1 MNFGPTLAYYT
12 CVCEYQ
18 GGTYVRQFPKEA
30 FPGGIAQ
37 AVTDVL
43 NFLENPVTNP
53 AEQAQLDECWCE
65 LVAITGLQGV
75 WCTSLLV
82 HDDLFLM
89 HVIRQ

>member
-1 MNFGPTLAYYT
+1 MDCGPTLTYYT
-12 CVCEYQ
+12 YVFEYR

-30 FPGGIAQ
+30 FPSGIAQ

-43 NFLENPVTNP
+43 SFLENPMTNP
-53 AEQAQLDECWCE
+53 AEQAQLGECWRE
-65 LVAITGLQGV
+65 LVVITGLQGV
-75 WCTSLLV
+75 WCTSLLI